1 MKFHPVAIATIAVIG
16 TAAALVINGASA
28 APSTTQQ
35 LIINQR
41 ISQTA
46 VIRSNQ
52 SLNYLAPIRTTTT
65 DAANT
70 GKAGVTRLSN
80 VVGSGLGWTTAQIAN
95 GAVTTAK
102 IANGAVTTAKIA
114 NGAVTSAQIASG
126 AVTTAKIASG
136 AVTSAQIASGA
147 VTTAK
152 IASGVV
158 TSAQIANG
166 AVTNAKLANPIYVAQ
181 TTATG
186 AISPLTPG
194 VTAVLASV
202 GVNTLTFPV
211 SVAACTFATTIG
223 GATPGFVTVSP
234 VVGTAAAVTVETF
247 SAAAPPVPLTLPVH
261 IIAYC

>member
-1 MKFHPVAIATIAVIG
+1 MKLHPVAIATIAVIG
-16 TAAALVINGASA
+16 TAAALVISGASA

-35 LIINQR
+35 LQINQK
-41 ISQTA
+41 ISQAA

-65 DAANT
+65 DAVNT
-70 GKAGVTRLSN
+70 GKAGVTRLSS

-102 IANGAVTTAKIA
+102 IA
-114 NGAVTSAQIASG
+114 
-126 AVTTAKIASG
+126 SG
-136 AVTSAQIASGA
+136 AVTSAQ
-147 VTTAK
+147 V
-152 IASGVV
+152 
-158 TSAQIANG
+158 ANG

-194 VTAVLASV
+194 VTAVLAIP

-211 SVAACTFATTIG
+211 SVAACTFAATIA
-223 GATPGFVTVSP
+223 GAIPGFVTVSP
-234 VVGTAAAVTVETF
+234 VAGTAAAVTVETF
-247 SAAAPPVPLTLPVH
+247 SASTGVSYAPATLTTLPVH

>member
-114 NGAVTSAQIASG
+114 
-126 AVTTAKIASG
+126 
-136 AVTSAQIASGA
+136 
-147 VTTAK
+147 
-152 IASGVV
+152 SGVV

-166 AVTNAKLANPIYVAQ
+166 VVTNAKLANPIYVAQ

-247 SAAAPPVPLTLPVH
+247 SAVAPPVPLTLPVH

>member
-1 MKFHPVAIATIAVIG
+1 MKLHPVAIATIAVIG
-16 TAAALVINGASA
+16 TATALVISGASA

-35 LIINQR
+35 LQINQK
-41 ISQTA
+41 ISQAA

-65 DAANT
+65 DAVNT
-70 GKAGVTRLSN
+70 GKAGVTRLSS

-102 IANGAVTTAKIA
+102 IA
-114 NGAVTSAQIASG
+114 SG
-126 AVTTAKIASG
+126 A
-136 AVTSAQIASGA
+136 
-147 VTTAK
+147 
-152 IASGVV
+152 V

-186 AISPLTPG
+186 AISTLTPG
-194 VTAVLASV
+194 VTASLTSP
-202 GVNTLTFPV
+202 GVNLLTFTVPV
-211 SVAACTFATTIG
+211 GVAACTFAATIA

-234 VVGTAAAVTVETF
+234 SPIAGTAAAVTVETF
-247 SAAAPPVPLTLPVH
+247 SASVTAFNAPATPATLPVH

>member
-114 NGAVTSAQIASG
+114 SG
-126 AVTTAKIASG
+126 A
-136 AVTSAQIASGA
+136 
-147 VTTAK
+147 
-152 IASGVV
+152 V

-186 AISPLTPG
+186 AISPLAPG

>member
-16 TAAALVINGASA
+16 TAAALVISGASA

-35 LIINQR
+35 LQINQK
-41 ISQTA
+41 ISQAA

-102 IANGAVTTAKIA
+102 IANGAVTTAQIA
-114 NGAVTSAQIASG
+114 NGAVT
-126 AVTTAKIASG
+126 T
-136 AVTSAQIASGA
+136 
-147 VTTAK
+147 
-152 IASGVV
+152 
-158 TSAQIANG
+158 AQIANG

-194 VTAVLASV
+194 VTATP
-202 GVNTLTFPV
+202 GVPGVTTLTFTVPV
-211 SVAACTFATTIG
+211 GVAACTFAATIAG
-223 GATPGFVTVSP
+223 GTPGFVTVLPSP
-234 VVGTAAAVTVETF
+234 IAGTAAAVTVETF
-247 SAAAPPVPLTLPVH
+247 NIGAVLTALPVH

>member
-114 NGAVTSAQIASG
+114 
-126 AVTTAKIASG
+126 SG
-136 AVTSAQIASGA
+136 AVTSAQIANGA

>member
-102 IANGAVTTAKIA
+102 IANGAVT
-114 NGAVTSAQIASG
+114 
-126 AVTTAKIASG
+126 
-136 AVTSAQIASGA
+136 
-147 VTTAK
+147 
-152 IASGVV
+152 
-158 TSAQIANG
+158 SAQIANG
-166 AVTNAKLANPIYVAQ
+166 VVTNAKLANPIYVAQ

-247 SAAAPPVPLTLPVH
+247 SAVAPPVPLTLPVH

>member
-102 IANGAVTTAKIA
+102 IA
-114 NGAVTSAQIASG
+114 
-126 AVTTAKIASG
+126 SG
-136 AVTSAQIASGA
+136 AVTSAQIANGA

-247 SAAAPPVPLTLPVH
+247 SAVAPPVPLTLPVH

>member
-1 MKFHPVAIATIAVIG
+1 MKFHPVAIATVAVIG
-16 TAAALVINGASA
+16 TAAALVIGGASA

-41 ISQTA
+41 ISQAA
-46 VIRSNQ
+46 VLRSNQ

-70 GKAGVTRLSN
+70 GKAGVTRLSS

-114 NGAVTSAQIASG
+114 NGAVTSA
-126 AVTTAKIASG
+126 T
-136 AVTSAQIASGA
+136 
-147 VTTAK
+147 
-152 IASGVV
+152 
-158 TSAQIANG
+158 
-166 AVTNAKLANPIYVAQ
+166 LANPIYVAQ

-194 VTAVLASV
+194 PIASLTSP
-202 GVNTLTFPV
+202 GVNILTFTVPV
-211 SVAACTFATTIG
+211 GVAACTFAATIA

-234 VVGTAAAVTVETF
+234 SPIAGTAAAVTVETF
-247 SAAAPPVPLTLPVH
+247 SVAVPPVPLTLPVH

>member
-102 IANGAVTTAKIA
+102 IAN
-114 NGAVTSAQIASG
+114 
-126 AVTTAKIASG
+126 
-136 AVTSAQIASGA
+136 GA

>member
-28 APSTTQQ
+28 APSMTQQ

-114 NGAVTSAQIASG
+114 
-126 AVTTAKIASG
+126 SG
-136 AVTSAQIASGA
+136 AVTSAQIANGA

-152 IASGVV
+152 IANGAV

-247 SAAAPPVPLTLPVH
+247 SSAALATTLPVH

>member
-65 DAANT
+65 DLANT

-102 IANGAVTTAKIA
+102 IAN
-114 NGAVTSAQIASG
+114 
-126 AVTTAKIASG
+126 
-136 AVTSAQIASGA
+136 GA

>member
-16 TAAALVINGASA
+16 TAAALVISGASA

-35 LIINQR
+35 LQINQK
-41 ISQTA
+41 ISQAA
-46 VIRSNQ
+46 VLRSNQ

-65 DAANT
+65 DAVNT
-70 GKAGVTRLSN
+70 GKAGVTRLSH

-102 IANGAVTTAKIA
+102 IANGAVTTA
-114 NGAVTSAQIASG
+114 
-126 AVTTAKIASG
+126 
-136 AVTSAQIASGA
+136 
-147 VTTAK
+147 
-152 IASGVV
+152 
-158 TSAQIANG
+158 QIANG

-186 AISPLTPG
+186 AISTLTPG
-194 VTAVLASV
+194 VTAVLASP
-202 GVNTLTFPV
+202 GVNILTFTVPV
-211 SVAACTFATTIG
+211 GVAACTFAATIA

-234 VVGTAAAVTVETF
+234 SPIAGTAAAVTVETF
-247 SAAAPPVPLTLPVH
+247 STGAVLTTLPVH

>member
-114 NGAVTSAQIASG
+114 SGVVTSAQIAN
-126 AVTTAKIASG
+126 
-136 AVTSAQIASGA
+136 GA